1 MTIIITP
8 HAEQRMKDRRITS
21 VQIGVILQEPKEII
35 RVKYGRL
42 AAYGNIRNRK
52 LVIIYEK
59 RNENIKVITVL
70 WVDKRRLKTLGFT
83 RI

>member
-8 HAEQRMKDRRITS
+8 HAEQRMKDRRIAS
-21 VQIGVILQEPKEII
+21 VQIGMILQGPKEII

>member
-8 HAEQRMKDRRITS
+8 HAEQRMKDRRMTS
-21 VQIGVILQEPKEII
+21 VQIGMILQEPKEII